1 MLFLREVLPT
11 QTSRLDSVIENMLT
25 YATGASRLATPWK
38 VALIRAQALA
48 NTQLPN
54 GLIVDPAC
62 GSGIQLAAFASTLD
76 KSCIGIELSEPTG
89 QHAVNNLAGIFS
101 QCNYHNEWS
110 LYVGDGRTPE
120 DLEKIMSEDLVVS
133 FLHLDPARPEN
144 SRTHALDEM
153 APNLDEI
160 LEAWKPYFQEKPAI
174 MLDLSPRLLD
184 VQRLE
189 VESIVERYFPGIE
202 KTWEWV
208 SRGQGRVDR
217 LALWLGLAAE
227 QSPHRFVRVPFA
239 EHQDL
244 EVIRGVRID
253 ATQRKREHAD
263 LLKGDYLSIL
273 DAALVASGLAEQWIQ
288 QVLPTDEWNWIVDS
302 GRRPTI
308 LHRSPLNY
316 IYHSG
321 QSLIQSTGI
330 VIEKF
335 GNGFEEKNLE
345 TWLAAMKT
353 HGIGKITLRFSLQ
366 PEIQQKIQ
374 RHITSNLEKKTKK
387 EGFLW
392 ADEAGI
398 IYLCA

>member
-1 MLFLREVLPT
+1 MLYLQEVLPN
-11 QTSRLDSVIENMLT
+11 QASRSDSVIENMLT

-48 NTQLPN
+48 NTSLPN

-101 QCNYHNEWS
+101 QCSYQNEWA

-189 VESIVERYFPGIE
+189 VESIVERYFPAIE

-227 QSPHRFVRVPFA
+227 QSPHRFVRIPFA

-253 ATQRKREHAD
+253 ATQRKREHAN

-288 QVLPTDEWNWIVDS
+288 QVLPTDEWKWVVDS

-308 LHRSPLNY
+308 LHRSPLDY
-316 IYHSG
+316 AYDSG
-321 QSLIQSTGI
+321 QSLIQSTGK
-330 VIEKF
+330 VIENF

-345 TWLAAMKT
+345 TWLAAMKN

>member
-1 MLFLREVLPT
+1 VLFLREVLPT

-160 LEAWKPYFQEKPAI
+160 LEAWKPYLQEKPAI

-316 IYHSG
+316 VYHSG

>member
-1 MLFLREVLPT
+1 MLFLREVSPT
-11 QTSRLDSVIENMLT
+11 HTSRVDSVIENMLT

-48 NTQLPN
+48 NTSLPN
-54 GLIVDPAC
+54 GLIIDPAC

-101 QCNYHNEWS
+101 QCNYQNEWA

-120 DLEKIMSEDLVVS
+120 DLEKIVSGDLVVS

-189 VESIVERYFPGIE
+189 VESIVEKYFPGIE

-227 QSPHRFVRVPFA
+227 KSPHRFVRIPFA

-244 EVIRGVRID
+244 EVIRG
-253 ATQRKREHAD
+253 
-263 LLKGDYLSIL
+263 
-273 DAALVASGLAEQWIQ
+273 
-288 QVLPTDEWNWIVDS
+288 
-302 GRRPTI
+302 
-308 LHRSPLNY
+308 
-316 IYHSG
+316 
-321 QSLIQSTGI
+321 
-330 VIEKF
+330 
-335 GNGFEEKNLE
+335 FE
-345 TWLAAMKT
+345 
-353 HGIGKITLRFSLQ
+353 
-366 PEIQQKIQ
+366 
-374 RHITSNLEKKTKK
+374 
-387 EGFLW
+387 
-392 ADEAGI
+392 
-398 IYLCA
+398 

>member
-120 DLEKIMSEDLVVS
+120 DLEKIMSEDLVLS

-160 LEAWKPYFQEKPAI
+160 LEAWKPYLQEKPAI

-189 VESIVERYFPGIE
+189 VESIVERYFAGIE

-316 IYHSG
+316 VYHSG

>member
-160 LEAWKPYFQEKPAI
+160 LEAWKPYLQEKPAI

-189 VESIVERYFPGIE
+189 VESIVERYFAGIE

-273 DAALVASGLAEQWIQ
+273 DAALVASWLAEQWIQ

>member
-48 NTQLPN
+48 NTSLPN

-288 QVLPTDEWNWIVDS
+288 QVLPTDEWNWVVDS

-316 IYHSG
+316 VYHSG

>member
-253 ATQRKREHAD
+253 ATQRKREHAN

-316 IYHSG
+316 VYHSG

>member
-1 MLFLREVLPT
+1 VLFLREVLPT

-160 LEAWKPYFQEKPAI
+160 LEAWKPYLQEKPAI

-189 VESIVERYFPGIE
+189 VESIVERYFAGIE

-316 IYHSG
+316 VYHSG

>member
-1 MLFLREVLPT
+1 VLFLREVLPT

-160 LEAWKPYFQEKPAI
+160 LEAWKPYLQEKPAI

-189 VESIVERYFPGIE
+189 VESIVERYFAGIE

>member
-316 IYHSG
+316 VYHSG

>member
-1 MLFLREVLPT
+1 MREVLPT

-160 LEAWKPYFQEKPAI
+160 LEAWKPYLQEKPAI

-189 VESIVERYFPGIE
+189 VESIVERYFAGIE

-316 IYHSG
+316 VYHSG

>member
-189 VESIVERYFPGIE
+189 VESIVERYFAGIE

>member
-1 MLFLREVLPT
+1 MLFLREVSPI
-11 QTSRLDSVIENMLT
+11 QTSRLDPVIENMLT

-48 NTQLPN
+48 NTSLPN
-54 GLIVDPAC
+54 GLIIDPAC

-76 KSCIGIELSEPTG
+76 KSCIGIELSVPTG

-101 QCNYHNEWS
+101 QCNYQNEWA

-184 VQRLE
+184 AQRLE
-189 VESIVERYFPGIE
+189 VESIVEKYFPGIE

-227 QSPHRFVRVPFA
+227 HSPHRFVRIPFA

-288 QVLPTDEWNWIVDS
+288 QVLPTDEWKWVVDS

-308 LHRSPLNY
+308 LHRSPLDY
-316 IYHSG
+316 AYDSG
-321 QSLIQSTGI
+321 QSLIQSTGR

-345 TWLAAMKT
+345 TWLAAMKN

-374 RHITSNLEKKTKK
+374 RYITSNLDKKTKK

>member
-189 VESIVERYFPGIE
+189 VESIVERYFAGIE

-253 ATQRKREHAD
+253 ATQRKREHAN

>member
-288 QVLPTDEWNWIVDS
+288 QVLPTDEWNWVVDS

-316 IYHSG
+316 VYHSG

-392 ADEAGI
+392 ADEAGM

>member
-160 LEAWKPYFQEKPAI
+160 LEAWKPYLQEKPAI

-189 VESIVERYFPGIE
+189 VESIVERYFAGIE

>member
-189 VESIVERYFPGIE
+189 VESIVERYFAGIE

-316 IYHSG
+316 VYHSG

>member
-160 LEAWKPYFQEKPAI
+160 LEAWKPYLQEKPAI

-189 VESIVERYFPGIE
+189 VESIVERYFAGIE

-316 IYHSG
+316 VYHSG